1 MPNIKSL
8 ANNFDSIRA
17 TLILLGFLGITNSA
31 QSASLYLQTNASTFA
46 GSDSHNYSTASGS
59 LIGASNRSDSTLISG
74 TSLYS
79 ESASANGYATHGSI
93 ATTLTTSREYTL
105 YSLCC
110 GSSAT
115 VSYNLRDEITVS
127 NSAYDGQDGIIHG
140 KLAILTSSWTAP
152 GPTNGFGISE
162 SGHFDISAN
171 VNDGSAS
178 WFYSRTIADTLNG
191 QIVQVSQNSIIN
203 SNPCCDIINLDG
215 SEKLAYFDV
224 DIPFTEGISRG
235 LWMDFGVTFNSA
247 GGTSAGSVAMYWAG
261 IQSVTINGSPI
272 SYVLSSTSGT
282 DYTRSL
288 ATVPIPPTILLLGSA
303 LAGLGIFRK
312 SNTATNRTVSK

>member
-1 MPNIKSL
+1 ML
-8 ANNFDSIRA
+8 
-17 TLILLGFLGITNSA
+17 TLDE
-31 QSASLYLQTNASTFA
+31 LQTVK
-46 GSDSHNYSTASGS
+46 TA
-59 LIGASNRSDSTLISG
+59 LVRPFKIG
-74 TSLYS
+74 
-79 ESASANGYATHGSI
+79 
-93 ATTLTTSREYTL
+93 
-105 YSLCC
+105 
-110 GSSAT
+110 
-115 VSYNLRDEITVS
+115 V
-127 NSAYDGQDGIIHG
+127 IHG
-140 KLAILTSSWTAP
+140 KLAILTNSQTAL

-203 SNPCCDIINLDG
+203 PNPCCDIINLDG
-215 SEKLAYFDV
+215 SEKLTYFDIQ
-224 DIPFTEGISRG
+224 IPFTEGLSRG
-235 LWMDFGVTFNSA
+235 IWMGFGVSFHSS
-247 GGTSAGSVAMYWAG
+247 GGTSAGAIAMYWAG

-282 DYTRSL
+282 DYTQSL

-303 LAGLGIFRK
+303 LAGLGVFRK